1 MITSEWLYWLIGAF
15 FIAVAVLIV
24 TDTTH
29 AKRLGNAAFWGILG
43 LSFFYGTFVAA
54 KTAPAWAL
62 GVAVLVMVALAGL
75 GFTGTTARGGA
86 PSRTRV
92 ASIPGA
98 GTGAETGPAEPTGVT
113 ARPSSGGASTSV
125 LATTT
130 ADERATFASRFGNR
144 LFIPALVVPV
154 VAVLV
159 ATLGPL
165 VSFRGKPLLAE
176 GSATLTG
183 LGIGS
188 VLAVV
193 VAVFIL
199 RPPKVATPIR
209 EGGRLL
215 QAIGWAALLPQMLST
230 LGIVFTQAGVGDAVG
245 TIIKSV
251 LPGGSLLAAVVV
263 YCLGMALFTI
273 IMGNAFAA
281 FPIMTAA
288 IGWPVL
294 VQGFDGNPAAIFA
307 IGMLAG
313 FCGTL
318 VTPMAANFN
327 LVPAALLEMRDKYG
341 PIKAQIPTAAI
352 LLVVNTGVMYLVAF

>member
-24 TDTTH
+24 TDTAH

-54 KTAPAWAL
+54 KTAPSWVL
-62 GVAVLVMVALAGL
+62 GIAVLVMVALAGL
-75 GFTGTTARGGA
+75 GFTGTT
-86 PSRTRV
+86 SRTRV

-98 GTGAETGPAEPTGVT
+98 GTGAETGPAEPTGVAT
-113 ARPSSGGASTSV
+113 KPSSSTSV
-125 LATTT
+125 LATTSP
-130 ADERATFASRFGNR
+130 DERAAFATRFGNR

-165 VSFRGKPLLAE
+165 VRIGGDPLLAE

-193 VAVFIL
+193 VAVFVL
-199 RPPKVATPIR
+199 RPPRIATPIR

-251 LPGGSLLAAVVV
+251 LPEGSLLAAVVV

-341 PIKAQIPTAAI
+341 PIKAQIPTAAV
-352 LLVVNTGVMYLVAF
+352 LLVVNMGVMYLVAF

>member
-1 MITSEWLYWLIGAF
+1 MITNEWLYWLIGAF
-15 FIAVAVLIV
+15 FVAVSVLILL
-24 TDTTH
+24 DAGH
-29 AKRLGNAAFWGILG
+29 AKRLGNAAFWGVLG

-54 KTAPAWAL
+54 KSAPAWVL
-62 GVAVLVMVALAGL
+62 GIAVLVMVALAGF
-75 GFTGTTARGGA
+75 GFTGTT
-86 PSRTRV
+86 SRTRTSAV
-92 ASIPGA
+92 AGA
-98 GTGAETGPAEPTGVT
+98 GAGQPTGPATPTSAIPRVAGPGRE
-113 ARPSSGGASTSV
+113 AAPSV
-125 LATTT
+125 LATSSPE
-130 ADERATFASRFGNR
+130 EREDFATRFGNR
-144 LFIPALVVPV
+144 LFVPALVVPL

-165 VSFRGKPLLAE
+165 IRIGGKPLLAE

-183 LGIGS
+183 LGIGA

-193 VAVFIL
+193 VAVLIL
-199 RPPKVATPIR
+199 RPPRPVTTPLR

-230 LGIVFTQAGVGDAVG
+230 LGIVFTQAGVGTAVG
-245 TIIKSV
+245 TIAKAV
-251 LPGGSLLAAVVV
+251 LPEGSLLAAVVV
-263 YCLGMALFTI
+263 YCAGMAIFTI
-273 IMGNAFAA
+273 VMGNAFAA

-294 VQGFDGNPAAIFA
+294 VQGFGGNPAAVFA

-341 PIKAQIPTAAI
+341 PIKAQLPTAGI
-352 LLVVNTGVMYLVAF
+352 LLVVNMGVMYFVAF

>member
-24 TDTTH
+24 TDTAH

-54 KTAPAWAL
+54 KTAPSWVL
-62 GVAVLVMVALAGL
+62 GIAVLVMVALAGL
-75 GFTGTTARGGA
+75 GFTGTT
-86 PSRTRV
+86 SRTRV

-98 GTGAETGPAEPTGVT
+98 GTGAETGPAEPTGVAT
-113 ARPSSGGASTSV
+113 KPSASTSV
-125 LATTT
+125 LATTSP
-130 ADERATFASRFGNR
+130 DERAAFATRFGNR

-165 VSFRGKPLLAE
+165 VRIGGEPLLAE

-193 VAVFIL
+193 VAVFVL
-199 RPPKVATPIR
+199 RPPRIATPVR

-251 LPGGSLLAAVVV
+251 LPEGSLLAAVVI

-341 PIKAQIPTAAI
+341 PIKAQIPTAAV
-352 LLVVNTGVMYLVAF
+352 LLVVNMGVMYLVAF

>member
-1 MITSEWLYWLIGAF
+1 M
-15 FIAVAVLIV
+15 
-24 TDTTH
+24 
-29 AKRLGNAAFWGILG
+29 
-43 LSFFYGTFVAA
+43 
-54 KTAPAWAL
+54 
-62 GVAVLVMVALAGL
+62 
-75 GFTGTTARGGA
+75 
-86 PSRTRV
+86 
-92 ASIPGA
+92 
-98 GTGAETGPAEPTGVT
+98 
-113 ARPSSGGASTSV
+113 
-125 LATTT
+125 
-130 ADERATFASRFGNR
+130 
-144 LFIPALVVPV
+144 VPV

-165 VSFRGKPLLAE
+165 ISFGGEPLLAE

-193 VAVFIL
+193 VAVFVL
-199 RPPKVATPIR
+199 RPPRIATTIR

-230 LGIVFTQAGVGDAVG
+230 LGIVFNQAGVGDAVG

-251 LPGGSLLAAVVV
+251 LPDGSLLAAVVI

-318 VTPMAANFN
+318 VTPMAANFKPGAGCPARDAGQVRPDQGADPHRRHPARRQHGSH
-327 LVPAALLEMRDKYG
+327 VPCR
-341 PIKAQIPTAAI
+341 I
-352 LLVVNTGVMYLVAF
+352 LMPPLST

>member
-62 GVAVLVMVALAGL
+62 GIAVLVMVALAGL
-75 GFTGTTARGGA
+75 GFTGTTA

-92 ASIPGA
+92 ASVPGA
-98 GTGAETGPAEPTGVT
+98 GTGAQTGPAEPTG
-113 ARPSSGGASTSV
+113 AMPQRDGSSTSV

-130 ADERATFASRFGNR
+130 ADERAASATRFGNR

-165 VSFRGKPLLAE
+165 VSIGGKPLLAE

-188 VLAVV
+188 VLAVA
-193 VAVFIL
+193 VAVFVL
-199 RPPKVATPIR
+199 RPPSAATPVR

-230 LGIVFTQAGVGDAVG
+230 LGIVFTQAGVGTAVG
-245 TIIKSV
+245 TIIKSI

-294 VQGFDGNPAAIFA
+294 VQGFDGNPAAVFA

-341 PIKAQIPTAAI
+341 PIKAQIPTAVV
-352 LLVVNTGVMYLVAF
+352 LLVVNIGVMYLVAF

>member
-24 TDTTH
+24 LDASH

-43 LSFFYGTFVAA
+43 VSFFYGTFVAA
-54 KTAPAWAL
+54 KTAPAWVL

-75 GFTGTTARGGA
+75 GFTGTTA

-98 GTGAETGPAEPTGVT
+98 GTGAETGPAEPTG
-113 ARPSSGGASTSV
+113 AMPERDGRSTGV

-130 ADERATFASRFGNR
+130 PDERATFATRFGNR
-144 LFIPALVVPV
+144 LFVPALVVPV

-165 VSFRGKPLLAE
+165 VSFGGRPLLAE

-193 VAVFIL
+193 VAVFVL
-199 RPPKVATPIR
+199 RPPSVATPVR

-245 TIIKSV
+245 TIIKSI
-251 LPGGSLLAAVVV
+251 LPSGSLLAAVVV

-352 LLVVNTGVMYLVAF
+352 LLVVNMGAMYLVAF

>member
-75 GFTGTTARGGA
+75 GFTGTT
-86 PSRTRV
+86 SRTRV

-113 ARPSSGGASTSV
+113 PRADGSSRSV

-130 ADERATFASRFGNR
+130 PDERAASALRFGNR
-144 LFIPALVVPV
+144 LFVPALVVPV

-165 VSFRGKPLLAE
+165 VSFGGGPLLAE

-193 VAVFIL
+193 VAVFVL
-199 RPPKVATPIR
+199 RPPSLATPVR

-245 TIIKSV
+245 TIIKSI
-251 LPGGSLLAAVVV
+251 LPSGSLLAAVVV
-263 YCLGMALFTI
+263 YCLGMALFTV

-352 LLVVNTGVMYLVAF
+352 LLVVNVGVMYLVAF

>member
-24 TDTTH
+24 TDTAH

-43 LSFFYGTFVAA
+43 LSFFTGTFVAA
-54 KTAPAWAL
+54 GTVPAWTL
-62 GVAVLVMVALAGL
+62 GIAVLVMVALAGL
-75 GFTGTTARGGA
+75 GFTGTT
-86 PSRTRV
+86 SRTRV

-113 ARPSSGGASTSV
+113 QKITDAGSGSTSV
-125 LATTT
+125 LATTSP
-130 ADERATFASRFGNR
+130 DERAASATKYGNR

-165 VSFRGKPLLAE
+165 VSFGGEPLLAE

-193 VAVFIL
+193 VAVFVL
-199 RPPKVATPIR
+199 RPPKIATPIR

-251 LPGGSLLAAVVV
+251 LPDGSLLAAVVI

-352 LLVVNTGVMYLVAF
+352 LLVVNMGVMYLVAF

>member
-1 MITSEWLYWLIGAF
+1 VITSEWLYWLIGAF

-29 AKRLGNAAFWGILG
+29 AKRLGNAGFWGILG
-43 LSFFYGTFVAA
+43 LSFFYGTFVTA
-54 KTAPAWAL
+54 KTAPAWVL
-62 GVAVLVMVALAGL
+62 GAAVLVMVALAGL
-75 GFTGTTARGGA
+75 GFTGTTARGGR

-92 ASIPGA
+92 ATVPGA
-98 GTGAETGPAEPTGVT
+98 GAGAETGPAEPTGVT
-113 ARPSSGGASTSV
+113 VRPSSATGV
-125 LATTT
+125 LATTSP
-130 ADERATFASRFGNR
+130 AERATLAARYGNR
-144 LFIPALVVPV
+144 LFVPALVVPV

-165 VSFRGKPLLAE
+165 VSIGGKPLLAE

-199 RPPKVATPIR
+199 RPPKVATPLR

-245 TIIKSV
+245 TIIKTI
-251 LPGGSLLAAVVV
+251 LPGGSLIAAVVV

-352 LLVVNTGVMYLVAF
+352 LLVVNMGVMYLVAF

>member
-15 FIAVAVLIV
+15 FIAVSVLIV

-75 GFTGTTARGGA
+75 GFTGTTARGGR

-98 GTGAETGPAEPTGVT
+98 GVGAETGPAEPTGAVVK
-113 ARPSSGGASTSV
+113 PGSTGV
-125 LATTT
+125 LATTSP
-130 ADERATFASRFGNR
+130 DERATLAARFGNR
-144 LFIPALVVPV
+144 LFVPALVVPV

-165 VSFRGKPLLAE
+165 VSVGGKPLLAE

-193 VAVFIL
+193 VAVFVL
-199 RPPKVATPIR
+199 RPPSVATPIR

-230 LGIVFTQAGVGDAVG
+230 LGIVFTQAGVGSAVG
-245 TIIKSV
+245 TIIGSI
-251 LPGGSLLAAVVV
+251 LPGGSLIAAVVV
-263 YCLGMALFTI
+263 YCLGMALFTV

-294 VQGFDGNPAAIFA
+294 VQGFDGNPAAVFA

-341 PIKAQIPTAAI
+341 PIKAQIPTAVI
-352 LLVVNTGVMYLVAF
+352 LLVVNMGVMYLVAF